1 VVETRIRLPKQVVSI
16 LTPIIISW
24 TAGAGITYFL
34 LQLKGGEDILT
45 GGLSALL
52 IFAIVGIARL
62 KD

>member
-1 VVETRIRLPKQVVSI
+1 MARTRIRLPKQVVSI
-16 LTPIIISW
+16 LAPIIISGA
-24 TAGAGITYFL
+24 AGAGVTYFL
-34 LQLKGGEDILT
+34 LQLKNGEDVLT